1 MSLWVCTGFDVH
13 WKLIVASERRTRLSN
28 KVQKVLNGEGYNT
41 VESLLEA
48 AREEYDQM
56 ISFEASVQEELALA
70 A

>member
-1 MSLWVCTGFDVH
+1 M
-13 WKLIVASERRTRLSN
+13 ASERCIWLSN

-56 ISFEASVQEELALA
+56 IAFEASAQEELALA